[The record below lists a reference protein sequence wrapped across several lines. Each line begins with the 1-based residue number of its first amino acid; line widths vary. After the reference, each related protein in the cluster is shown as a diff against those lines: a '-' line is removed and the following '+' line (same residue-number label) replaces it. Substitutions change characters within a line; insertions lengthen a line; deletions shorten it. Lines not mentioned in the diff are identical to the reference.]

1 MIIDTPQGAQSSQLD
16 LAGTVSLKTLPDQN
30 PLSATAVVLSAWMER
45 WFPDSFVFV
54 VLAVILS
61 ALGAI
66 LIGAPAHSIPEAFG
80 SGFWD
85 LIPFTLQASLVV
97 IGGYVVA
104 SSPLASRVI
113 TWLAA
118 IPRSGPSAVAF
129 IALVSCLSSLFNWA
143 FSLVFGALLVKEMAR
158 RHKSLDYRA
167 ASAAAILG
175 LGSVWALGVS
185 SAPAQLQAN
194 ASSLPP
200 TLLKVTGVLPY
211 SQTIFLW
218 QSIVMAAVLVVV
230 TIAVAYFSAPRG
242 AGATTAADLGIE
254 LSLRAEPDTA
264 ASPRPGEWLERS
276 RTLSLIIVAI
286 GAAYLLSV
294 FNQKGFLN
302 GLSNLNTYNFFF
314 LTLGLLLHGTPRRF
328 TRAVSEAVPS
338 VSGVLIQ
345 FPFYAGVAAILTHAA
360 APSGATVASVVAHTF
375 TDIAGHDFFA
385 PVVAVYSAILG
396 LFIPSGGG
404 KWLVEAPYIMQAAN
418 EVQMHLGW
426 TVQVYNAAEALP
438 NLINPFW
445 MIPVLGLVSLRPRDI
460 VGFTFLQFLI
470 NAPLVIFMS
479 WLLARTLQY
488 LPPIH

>member
-1 MIIDTPQGAQSSQLD
+1 MIIDAPRGRSEQIGLLNGTRPQAP
-16 LAGTVSLKTLPDQN
+16 PDQN
-30 PLSATAVVLSAWMER
+30 ALSAIAVTLSAWMER
-45 WFPDSFVFV
+45 WFPDAFVFV

-61 ALGAI
+61 ACGAVV
-66 LIGAPAHSIPEAFG
+66 IGAPLLSIPQAFG
-80 SGFWD
+80 NGFWD

-113 TWLAA
+113 TWLATV
-118 IPRSGPSAVAF
+118 PRSGPSAVAF
-129 IALVSCLSSLFNWA
+129 IAAVSCVSSLFNWA
-143 FSLVFGALLVKEMAR
+143 FSLVFGALLVKEVAR
-158 RHKSLDYRA
+158 RHKTLDYRA

-175 LGSVWALGVS
+175 LGSVWALGIS

-200 TLLKVTGVLPY
+200 TLLKITGVLPY

-218 QSIVMAAVLVVV
+218 QSLLMMAVLLAV
-230 TIAVAYFSAPRG
+230 TISVAYFSAPRG
-242 AGATTAADLGIE
+242 AAATTAADLGID
-254 LSLRAEPDTA
+254 LRLQEEPLPAGDV
-264 ASPRPGEWLERS
+264 RPGEWLERS
-276 RTLSLIIVAI
+276 RILSLIVVAI
-286 GAAYLLSV
+286 SGAYLLSV
-294 FNQKGFLN
+294 FMEKGFLG

-338 VSGVLIQ
+338 VSGILIQ

-360 APSGATVASVVAHTF
+360 SPDGATVASLVAHTF
-375 TDIAGHDFFA
+375 TGIAGHDFFA
-385 PVVAVYSAILG
+385 PAVAVYSAILG

-404 KWLVEAPYIMQAAN
+404 KWLVEAPYIMQAAT
-418 EVQMHLGW
+418 EVKMHLGW
-426 TVQVYNAAEALP
+426 TVQIYNAAEALP

-470 NAPLVIFMS
+470 NAPLVIAMC
-479 WLLARTLQY
+479 WLLSRTLEY
-488 LPPIH
+488 LPPIQ

>member
-1 MIIDTPQGAQSSQLD
+1 MIIDTPHGVRSKQIGLD
-16 LAGTVSLKTLPDQN
+16 YAPDAKALPDQN
-30 PLSATAVVLSAWMER
+30 ALSATAVMLSAWMER
-45 WFPDSFVFV
+45 WFPDAFVFV

-61 ALGAI
+61 ACGAV
-66 LIGAPAHSIPEAFG
+66 LIGAPVLSIPQAFG
-80 SGFWD
+80 NGFWD

-113 TWLAA
+113 TWLAV

-129 IALVSCLSSLFNWA
+129 IAAISCATSLVNWA

-158 RHKSLDYRA
+158 RHPSLDYRA

-175 LGSVWALGVS
+175 LGSVWALGIS

-200 TLLKVTGVLPY
+200 ALLKITGVLPY

-218 QSIVMAAVLVVV
+218 QSVLMASILLVV
-230 TIAVAYFSAPRG
+230 TISVSYFSTPRG
-242 AGATTAADLGIE
+242 TAATTAADLGIDLAVQE
-254 LSLRAEPDTA
+254 EP
-264 ASPRPGEWLERS
+264 ASTENSRPGEWLERS
-276 RTLSLIIVAI
+276 RTLSLILVAI
-286 GAAYLLSV
+286 GGTYLLSV
-294 FNQKGFLN
+294 FMQKGFLT

-338 VSGVLIQ
+338 VSGILIQ

-360 APSGATVASVVAHTF
+360 APGGATVASIVAHAF
-375 TDIAGHDFFA
+375 TDVAGRDFFEPA
-385 PVVAVYSAILG
+385 VAIYSAILG

-418 EVQMHLGW
+418 EVKMHLGW
-426 TVQVYNAAEALP
+426 TVQIYNAAEALP

-470 NAPLVIFMS
+470 NAPLVIAMS
-479 WLLARTLQY
+479 WLLGRTLQY
-488 LPPIH
+488 LPPVH